1 MPKHTIISYAFVQN
15 VSMND
20 VRQLTDSMRSH
31 SPSAMNL
38 KLVLNVVA
46 VVVFASAA
54 AAGGVGGNDIVV
66 VVVVAAAALSIPHVK
81 CFYTHQHGIVQRA

>member
-66 VVVVAAAALSIPHVK
+66 VAAAALSIPHVK

>member
-54 AAGGVGGNDIVV
+54 AAAGGVGGNDI
-66 VVVVAAAALSIPHVK
+66 VVVAAAALSIPHVK
-81 CFYTHQHGIVQRA
+81 CFYTHQHGIVRRA

>member
-20 VRQLTDSMRSH
+20 VRQLIDSMRSH
-31 SPSAMNL
+31 SPSTMNL

-66 VVVVAAAALSIPHVK
+66 VVVAAAALSIPHVK
-81 CFYTHQHGIVQRA
+81 CFYTHQHGIVRRA